1 MSSPTLT
8 RSENPQVRPPEKK
21 KYVYH
26 PLNVAEVTRILS
38 SQIRPE
44 DYLPVPEEIVKF
56 VSMEEV
62 RVGVQLLPE
71 ARQKLYSELALQ
83 FHHTGQ
89 ELLVWHTPSG
99 GIVLA
104 AGDDV
109 DPLFDQLTKEQK
121 AIIPFAYPS
130 PLML

>member
-1 MSSPTLT
+1 
-8 RSENPQVRPPEKK
+8 
-21 KYVYH
+21 
-26 PLNVAEVTRILS
+26 
-38 SQIRPE
+38 
-44 DYLPVPEEIVKF
+44 
-56 VSMEEV
+56 MEEA

-83 FHHTGQ
+83 FHHAGQ

-99 GIVLA
+99 VIVLA

-130 PLML
+130 PLIL